1 MVVYSF
7 YIFDR
12 HTECIFSKRWTQRP
26 TSKSSR
32 PQSDASTLSNGD
44 ASGAGRK
51 QLSTADDAKLIF
63 GVVFS
68 LRNMV
73 QKIGGADNNFIS
85 YRTNEYKLHYLET
98 PTKLKFVMLTDT
110 KTSNLRLQ
118 LHQIWS
124 MLYVEYVVK
133 NPLSPIEHPGGL
145 GVVNELFE
153 ASLDRFVM
161 VSLMG

>member
-1 MVVYSF
+1 MLEHDTKNSESAMVVYSF

-73 QKIGGADNNFIS
+73 QKIGGADNKFASIS
-85 YRTNEYKLHYLET
+85 
-98 PTKLKFVMLTDT
+98 
-110 KTSNLRLQ
+110 Q
-118 LHQIWS
+118 
-124 MLYVEYVVK
+124 
-133 NPLSPIEHPGGL
+133 
-145 GVVNELFE
+145 
-153 ASLDRFVM
+153 ASLTRDR
-161 VSLMG
+161 